1 MLKLILPIKPSM
13 NFRKFYKVILITTQ
27 ILQPNSVSPIFSCTW
42 FTLEINFWGYT
53 SWDVCF
59 NHWNRNYS
67 LSFHFNFNLRKF
79 AVLDSTKDAKV
90 IGKTDHEKE
99 KLLELQAC
107 RNEIRMQ
114 ACRNEKNLSE
124 GGRVKLRNIVGHHG
138 WPTKKNLISWL
149 RKIVSWNCLQ
159 WLEILPTFVG
169 LVISTF

>member
-1 MLKLILPIKPSM
+1 M
-13 NFRKFYKVILITTQ
+13 
-27 ILQPNSVSPIFSCTW
+27 
-42 FTLEINFWGYT
+42 
-53 SWDVCF
+53 
-59 NHWNRNYS
+59 
-67 LSFHFNFNLRKF
+67 RKF

-138 WPTKKNLISWL
+138 WPTKKNLIS
-149 RKIVSWNCLQ
+149 
-159 WLEILPTFVG
+159 
-169 LVISTF
+169 